1 MIVRRIDVRVEKT
14 VKLTS
19 TGRDDVIGQTRECVL
34 MVLYREHGAWAVG
47 EESFAKGQGN
57 VASLWKYQTDNW
69 ETDQKFEK
77 HTQIAL
83 LLKV

>member
-19 TGRDDVIGQTRECVL
+19 TGCDDVIGQTRECVL

-47 EESFAKGQGN
+47 EESFAKGQGY